1 MLCILENVP
10 CTLDKSVYYA
20 FGRKN
25 INIYILLLLYSCL
38 CPTLCDPMDFSMPD
52 FPVLHY
58 LLESESEVSQSCP
71 TLWDPME

>member
-25 INIYILLLLYSCL
+25 INIYIYIVVVAQLLNRVPLFV
-38 CPTLCDPMDFSMPD
+38 TPMDCIIPGFL
-52 FPVLHY
+52 VLHC
-58 LLESESEVSQSCP
+58 LPEFAQIHVH
-71 TLWDPME
+71 